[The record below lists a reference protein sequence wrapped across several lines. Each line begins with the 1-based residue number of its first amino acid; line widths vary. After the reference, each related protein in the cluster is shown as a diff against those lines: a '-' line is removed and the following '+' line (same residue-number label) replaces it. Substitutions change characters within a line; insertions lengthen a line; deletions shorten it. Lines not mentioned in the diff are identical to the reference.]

1 MCWYG
6 DLHITILE
14 LRQSKILVSKGW
26 LLDINLYESEDSWR
40 RIPNRTE
47 ESADEIEDVTEP
59 LNEVVD
65 QETD

>member
-14 LRQSKILVSKGW
+14 LRQRKILVSKGW
-26 LLDINLYESEDSWR
+26 LLDINLYESEDSWLR
-40 RIPNRTE
+40 
-47 ESADEIEDVTEP
+47 IEDVAEP